1 MIKKIV
7 IFGAGHYGRAV
18 LRKCKENKK
27 FKPICFLDSN
37 WKKNNTYALKKK
49 IYHISNINRI
59 DFDKIIFSGRYV
71 KQQLQQVKKY
81 KVGKKK
87 FLIWGKSKVLPL
99 KNKLIQREKI
109 LLKMLTYVVN
119 KFNKNQIS
127 YWVDYSGLLAL
138 KRKQN
143 LAEMSDL
150 DISINFYDINKVYK
164 ILKNN
169 KKIYSFP
176 SFFYKIPNYPKFIS
190 SFKKKQK
197 VEKTRM
203 FMIGNVNPLIIEPP
217 MIDFV
222 YKKITQKKAKN
233 IQTNETSP
241 LKHWKSFDL
250 LKYKGLHLRV
260 PKYSRQY
267 LEFLYGKS
275 WRKKAEFWSP
285 SNKR

>member
-1 MIKKIV
+1 MREKVV

-49 IYHISNINRI
+49 IYHISKINRI
-59 DFDKIIFSGRYV
+59 DFDKIIFSGHYI
-71 KQQLQQVKKY
+71 KQQLKQVKKY

-87 FLIWGKSKVLPL
+87 FLIWKKSKVFPL
-99 KNKLIQREKI
+99 RKKLIQREKI
-109 LLKMLTYVVN
+109 LLKMLTYVIN
-119 KFNKNQIS
+119 KFNQNQIS
-127 YWVDYSGLLAL
+127 YWADFSGLLAL

-143 LAEMSDL
+143 LAEMSDF
-150 DISINFYDINKVYK
+150 DIAINFYDIKKVYK
-164 ILKNN
+164 ILKIN

-176 SFFYKIPNYPKFIS
+176 NFFYKIPNYPEFIS
-190 SFKKKQK
+190 SLKKKQK

-222 YKKITQKKAKN
+222 FKKITQKKAIN
-233 IQTNETSP
+233 IQTKGTSP
-241 LKHWKSFDL
+241 LKHWKYFDL
-250 LKYKGLHLRV
+250 LKYKGLVLRI
-260 PKYSRQY
+260 PKYSTQY
-267 LEFLYGKS
+267 LEYLYGAF
-275 WRKKAEFWSP
+275 WRKKAQFWEI